1 MPLISIWSS
10 NPDAYRIS
18 LDKFAAY
25 RDKLLKENKLS
36 QPSSVLIIVGR
47 QDTGDLEAQV
57 RGSRHAWDIRLI
69 GAVALIRL
77 VQLKEESDAVATG
90 RKIRSLLAPKEYTR
104 LDGMIDVM
112 FTTAKDVESATDP
125 EIRVDEEA
133 LDATSTST
141 KIKGVWQLTDAA
153 LLQSK
158 RDEIIAALGNR
169 EGMCGPFS
177 RSLRSVR
184 HWQICL
190 RAWQ

>member
-1 MPLISIWSS
+1 MRGIS
-10 NPDAYRIS
+10 
-18 LDKFAAY
+18 
-25 RDKLLKENKLS
+25 
-36 QPSSVLIIVGR
+36 
-47 QDTGDLEAQV
+47 
-57 RGSRHAWDIRLI
+57 GS
-69 GAVALIRL
+69 
-77 VQLKEESDAVATG
+77 VATG

-125 EIRVDEEA
+125 EIGVDEEA

-141 KIKGVWQLTDAA
+141 KIKGVWQLTEAA